1 MWSLPTCVSSPTPAV
16 VGTAPGQP
24 RGEGHHSTEGQTQA
38 KGPQPQGR
46 PVQGL
51 EPRAGRKT
59 EVDASGEGG
68 GHRRST
74 RGHLALDTLLVS
86 GLVSQGR

>member
-1 MWSLPTCVSSPTPAV
+1 MD
-16 VGTAPGQP
+16 TAPGQP

-38 KGPQPQGR
+38 KGPQPQGQL
-46 PVQGL
+46 VQGL
-51 EPRAGRKT
+51 EPRAGRKK
-59 EVDASGEGG
+59 EEGG

-86 GLVSQGR
+86 GLVSQGW